1 MSKFSMKKGGKEV
14 GYADIYAKPH
24 TMTGKEI
31 DGTEVMEEGEYSTT
45 KSARDAGVSDPIPN
59 GVSYGT
65 ARIKTSGIEMRG
77 TGAAT
82 KGKMSRGPM
91 A

>member
-45 KSARDAGVSDPIPN
+45 KSARDAGVRDPIPN